1 MNENKI
7 HLQNYLTMNKAFLLV
22 AALMLILP
30 LRSQNQDNPLKSF
43 KHITHKEFQK
53 EAIKL
58 IGDDW
63 MLVTAGTLSSFNMM
77 TANWGGLGWLW
88 NKPVAFI
95 FVRPQRY
102 THQFTERENYF
113 TLTFFEEKHRDILK
127 LLGTKSGRDIDKMK
141 TPGLT
146 PFATTAG
153 TVAFSEASIIME
165 CKKLYAAPLQGISFT
180 DMALAER
187 IYPHNDFHTLYI
199 GEIVNIWIK

>member
-1 MNENKI
+1 
-7 HLQNYLTMNKAFLLV
+7 MNKTFFLAV
-22 AALMLILP
+22 ALMFIVP
-30 LRSQNQDNPLKSF
+30 LHSQNQDDPLRNF
-43 KHITHKEFQK
+43 KHITHKEFQN

-63 MLVTAGTLSSFNMM
+63 MLVTAGKLSNFNMM

-102 THQFTERENYF
+102 TYQYTERENYF

-146 PFATTAG
+146 PFSTTTG
-153 TVAFSEASIIME
+153 TVAYEEAKIIME
-165 CKKLYAAPLQGISFT
+165 CKKLYAAPLSGSNFT
-180 DMALAER
+180 DLPLAER
-187 IYPHNDFHTLYI
+187 IYPKNDFHTLYI